1 MNNVVAWLAMSAV
14 CQHWRTRP
22 DAARNPDDPAKIS
35 VPEALP
41 GDGRDASGCPRSR
54 SHPGGIRSCQHQPH
68 RIFAEQVP
76 RMGQLAKIEALQ
88 RETFLLIRAYLEER
102 RDEISVR
109 DLDSA
114 TFICVTTAEALTHE
128 YVINKPDALA
138 DDRERFIDEV
148 ARLLMDYLTPGS
160 TPRAGPRRPAAGRAR
175 SA

>member
-1 MNNVVAWLAMSAV
+1 MPRAIPTIPRKSAS
-14 CQHWRTRP
+14 Q
-22 DAARNPDDPAKIS
+22 K
-35 VPEALP
+35 
-41 GDGRDASGCPRSR
+41 RSR
-54 SHPGGIRSCQHQPH
+54 AMVETLLDATARVLTREGYDRASTN
-68 RIFAEQVP
+68 RIASLP
-76 RMGQLAKIEALQ
+76 NRCRGWASSPKSRPLQ

-102 RDEISVR
+102 RDEILGPRSR
-109 DLDSA
+109 FA

-148 ARLLMDYLTPGS
+148 ARLLMGYLTPGS